1 MDSSD
6 LSKTIKEGSM
16 IILTGGAGFVGSC
29 FLWKLNQE
37 GIKDV
42 LVVDHLD
49 KDEKWKNLVGKS
61 YYDYIQKGD
70 FFNAVISK
78 RVPKPQSII
87 HLGACSSTS
96 LTDANYYIKNNYEYS
111 KVLALW
117 AFELGIPFIYA
128 SSAAT
133 YGRGDLGYDDDF
145 AKIKDLSPLNIY
157 GYSKHM
163 FDLWLLNNNYINK
176 VTGIKF
182 FNVFGPNEYHKCDMR
197 SVICK
202 NYDEVSKKGAIKLF
216 KSYNEKYPDGGQI
229 RDFVYIK
236 DVVDIM
242 YFLFKNPSKTGI
254 FNLGTGK
261 PRTWNDVARAMFAAV
276 GKNENIEYIDM
287 PDYLRPRYQY
297 FTEAK
302 MDNLRKAGYD
312 KHFMELE
319 DSLKDYC
326 SYLKNKSYL

>member
-1 MDSSD
+1 
-6 LSKTIKEGSM
+6 M
-16 IILTGGAGFVGSC
+16 IILTGGAGFIGSC

-61 YYDYIQKGD
+61 YYDYIQKND
-70 FFNAVISK
+70 FFNAVIS
-78 RVPKPQSII
+78 RQVPKPRVIV
-87 HLGACSSTS
+87 HLGACSSTT

-133 YGRGDLGYDDDF
+133 YGNGELGYDDDLS
-145 AKIKDLSPLNIY
+145 KIKDLSPLNMY

-163 FDLWLLNNNYINK
+163 FDLWLLSNNNYINK
-176 VTGIKF
+176 TAGIKF
-182 FNVFGPNEYHKCDMR
+182 FNVFGPNEYHKGDMR

-202 NYDEVSKKGAIKLF
+202 NYDEVSQNGLIKLF
-216 KSYNEKYPDGGQI
+216 KSYNENYPDGGQR

-236 DVVDIM
+236 DVVDAM
-242 YFLFKNPSKTGI
+242 YFLFQNPSKTGI

-261 PRTWNDVARAMFAAV
+261 SRTWSDVAKSMFAAV
-276 GKNENIEYIDM
+276 GKKENIEYIDM
-287 PDYLRPRYQY
+287 PDYLKAKYQY

-312 KHFMELE
+312 KPFMKLE
-319 DSLKDYC
+319 DSVKDYC

>member
-1 MDSSD
+1 
-6 LSKTIKEGSM
+6 M
-16 IILTGGAGFVGSC
+16 IILTGGTGFIGSC

-49 KDEKWKNLVGKS
+49 KDEKWKNLIGKS

-78 RVPKPQSII
+78 RVPKPQAII
-87 HLGACSSTS
+87 HLGACSSTI
-96 LTDANYYIKNNYEYS
+96 LNDANHYIKDNYEYS
-111 KVLALW
+111 KILALW

-133 YGRGDLGYDDDF
+133 YGNGDLGYDDDLV
-145 AKIKDLSPLNIY
+145 KIKELSPLNMY

-163 FDLWLLNNNYINK
+163 FDLWLLNNNYMSK
-176 VTGIKF
+176 AAGIKF
-182 FNVFGPNEYHKCDMR
+182 FNVFGPNEYHKGDMR

-202 NYDEVSKKGAIKLF
+202 NYDEVSQKGLIKLF
-216 KSYNEKYPDGGQI
+216 KSYNEKYPDGGQR

-236 DVVDIM
+236 DVVDVM
-242 YFLFKNPSKTGI
+242 YFLFKNPLKTGI

-261 PRTWNDVARAMFAAV
+261 SRTWNDVAKSMFAAA
-276 GKNENIEYIDM
+276 GRKESIEYIDM
-287 PDYLRPRYQY
+287 PDYLRPKYQY

-312 KHFMELE
+312 KPFIELE
-319 DSLKDYC
+319 NSVKDYC
-326 SYLKNKSYL
+326 FYLKNKSYL

>member
-1 MDSSD
+1 
-6 LSKTIKEGSM
+6 M
-16 IILTGGAGFVGSC
+16 IILTGGAGFIGSC

-49 KDEKWKNLVGKS
+49 KDEKWKNLIGKS

-78 RVPKPQSII
+78 RVPKPQAII
-87 HLGACSSTS
+87 HLGACSSTI
-96 LTDANYYIKNNYEYS
+96 LTDANYYIKDNYEYS

-133 YGRGDLGYDDDF
+133 YGNGDLGYDDDL
-145 AKIKDLSPLNIY
+145 AKIKELAPLNMY

-163 FDLWLLNNNYINK
+163 FDLWLLNNNYMNK
-176 VTGIKF
+176 AAGIKF
-182 FNVFGPNEYHKCDMR
+182 FNVFGPNEYHKGDMR

-202 NYDEVSKKGAIKLF
+202 NYDEVSQKGLIKLF
-216 KSYNEKYPDGGQI
+216 KSYNKKYPDGGQC

-242 YFLFKNPSKTGI
+242 YFLLKNPSRAGI

-261 PRTWNDVARAMFAAV
+261 SRTWKDVAKSMFAAV
-276 GKNENIEYIDM
+276 GKGENIEYIDM
-287 PDYLRPRYQY
+287 PDYLRPKYQY

-312 KHFMELE
+312 KPFMELE
-319 DSLKDYC
+319 DSVKDYC
-326 SYLKNKSYL
+326 FYLKNKSYL